1 MDTKILGS
9 KHLDIYFNTME
20 FGVGINYVPA
30 HKTLYLSL
38 LVLEFSIYFG
48 QDEG

>member
-1 MDTKILGS
+1 MDKLLFQS
-9 KHLDIYFNTME
+9 KHLNIYFNTTE
-20 FGVGINYVPA
+20 FGVGINFVPA
-30 HKTLYLSL
+30 HKTLYLNL